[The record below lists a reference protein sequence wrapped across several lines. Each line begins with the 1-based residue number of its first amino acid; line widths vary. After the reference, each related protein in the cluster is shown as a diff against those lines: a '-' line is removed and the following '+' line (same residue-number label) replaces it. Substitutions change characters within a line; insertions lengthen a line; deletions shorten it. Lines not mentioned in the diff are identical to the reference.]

1 MEIVIATVVDSVKVK
16 YSFQAREMASDGLV
30 AIVVHSWRYAMLL
43 EPDAG
48 SARPLVGRGG
58 ITFNF
63 PPPTA
68 FTGSHD

>member
-1 MEIVIATVVDSVKVK
+1 ME
-16 YSFQAREMASDGLV
+16 
-30 AIVVHSWRYAMLL
+30 L

-63 PPPTA
+63 SPPTA
-68 FTGSHD
+68 FTGSHDFEALVTIVFINKDIVFLVVAEPKIRRRK